1 MDAKDGLPIIV
12 LLVEDEALLRMF
24 TADVLREE
32 GEFKVIE
39 AASADEALKVL
50 EATAK
55 DVQAVVTDVET
66 PGRLDG
72 FTLSRIVKQAWPHIG
87 IVVVS
92 GRAAPGHAGLPDGAK
107 FLTKPYVPSELIEA
121 VRSVLPPAPLQ
132 LPEHPP
138 AAARVSAPILPAAL
152 KISQPHT
159 GTGSAGGLAQPLS
172 QPEE

>member
-87 IVVVS
+87 PWACRSARWSQVS
-92 GRAAPGHAGLPDGAK
+92 HQALRSFGVDRGGAFRASSS
-107 FLTKPYVPSELIEA
+107 TS
-121 VRSVLPPAPLQ
+121 
-132 LPEHPP
+132 
-138 AAARVSAPILPAAL
+138 SA
-152 KISQPHT
+152 S
-159 GTGSAGGLAQPLS
+159 
-172 QPEE
+172 